1 MAKMPGQHAETDD
14 FIRHVTRRVGWL
26 ASACQIASRP
36 PAARLVTARLG
47 VIGLLLC
54 ACASGSYTSV
64 SRSAATSARSSQT
77 GATDSTEIIC
87 VAEPMA
93 NYVIHLT
100 SLAGLPWPTTYADLM
115 RPTQSARNLSR
126 LRQAAA
132 ALAWDRDYTG
142 ELTPYFV
149 FLPAYLRLQN
159 EFDLEQYFIG
169 FENAIQRDEYAA
181 FRGAHAD
188 GHDRLAN
195 WLFDLEVFFYERLDF
210 YHNGFTFIRELG
222 RLYVGAYRDYED
234 DLWPDIERDLE
245 EVGDQI
251 ESLTWSS
258 DVVITWEGL
267 TKEQYDGRVFVV
279 SLIAAPT
286 SIPATGLSYGETLLA
301 VEEDVEAM
309 TRTVSFEFGRH
320 LLVDVFNE
328 TVTEAA
334 GTGGLDWTL
343 FAAYQGLTEHYNRL
357 IFPGYRSEIDNDV
370 ERFVAVFRQLHDQR
384 PEATARQLMRQGLIA
399 FRREHM

>member
-1 MAKMPGQHAETDD
+1 
-14 FIRHVTRRVGWL
+14 
-26 ASACQIASRP
+26 
-36 PAARLVTARLG
+36 
-47 VIGLLLC
+47 
-54 ACASGSYTSV
+54 
-64 SRSAATSARSSQT
+64 
-77 GATDSTEIIC
+77 
-87 VAEPMA
+87 
-93 NYVIHLT
+93 
-100 SLAGLPWPTTYADLM
+100 
-115 RPTQSARNLSR
+115 
-126 LRQAAA
+126 
-132 ALAWDRDYTG
+132 
-142 ELTPYFV
+142 
-149 FLPAYLRLQN
+149 
-159 EFDLEQYFIG
+159 
-169 FENAIQRDEYAA
+169 
-181 FRGAHAD
+181 
-188 GHDRLAN
+188 
-195 WLFDLEVFFYERLDF
+195 
-210 YHNGFTFIRELG
+210 
-222 RLYVGAYRDYED
+222 
-234 DLWPDIERDLE
+234 
-245 EVGDQI
+245 
-251 ESLTWSS
+251 

-384 PEATARQLMRQGLIA
+384 PEATARQLMRQGLVA